1 MDSENSNTVLSN
13 KNYRK
18 TAPKIT
24 QFNRSIKLL
33 NRLESSRG
41 SFDALNKVKQ
51 RCITTIVF
59 VGLSGLWHIL
69 NIWKFHLLKKK
80 LAIGE
85 KKRFPPSMYKKKN
98 LASRKSPPPPSII
111 FLMVH
116 PQYNTLVTW
125 AWDACVVTSCYLT
138 PPKKGYITL
147 DCCSAS
153 AGSRPYSWAIWVF
166 SFRFDGSINL
176 WLQRCA
182 VSGLLKQLL
191 SCRACFSLG
200 SNPPF
205 CLTLT

>member
-69 NIWKFHLLKKK
+69 KIWKFHLLKKK
-80 LAIGE
+80 LAIG
-85 KKRFPPSMYKKKN
+85 KKKKDFHLPCTKKN
-98 LASRKSPPPPSII
+98 LASLKSPPPPII
-111 FLMVH
+111 FLMMH
-116 PQYNTLVTW
+116 PLYNTLVTW
-125 AWDACVVTSCYLT
+125 AWDVCVVTSCYLT
-138 PPKKGYITL
+138 PQRKGLKTL
-147 DCCSAS
+147 DCCRATS
-153 AGSRPYSWAIWVF
+153 GSRPYSWAIWVF

-191 SCRACFSLG
+191 SCRAYSSLR
-200 SNPPF
+200 SNPPY
-205 CLTLT
+205 CLALT